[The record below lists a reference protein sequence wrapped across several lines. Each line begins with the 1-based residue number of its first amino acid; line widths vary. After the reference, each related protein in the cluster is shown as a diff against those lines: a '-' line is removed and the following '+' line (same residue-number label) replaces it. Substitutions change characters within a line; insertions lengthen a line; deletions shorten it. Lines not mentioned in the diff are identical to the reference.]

1 MGRLLFNGMFGLH
14 VQLLRHLVAVVG
26 EKIIVKRLVVASYG
40 AADGRGMGG
49 EDSPYLGNGR
59 LKIEGGHAGHPLVCL
74 EHHFVRFRQI
84 IAIEALYHLAGSESK
99 HRGFIVVT
107 VCVQ

>member
-14 VQLLRHLVAVVG
+14 VQLLRHLVTVVG

-99 HRGFIVVT
+99 HGCFVIIT
-107 VCVQ
+107 ISMQ